1 MAKLSVHNPD
11 QPAEETR
18 DSVFA
23 EARDRIEDFRFDRT
37 VAKVFDDM
45 VSRSVPFYDEI
56 QRMSCELAAAF
67 AQPGTAVYD
76 IGCATATT
84 LARLDPL
91 LDPAVRMVGIDNAEE
106 MLVKARQKMQV
117 ANPAREVSFE
127 LADIDQGL
135 DIRNASVVNLI
146 LTLQFVRPLNRERVM
161 RAIHDGLTDSGCL
174 ILVEKLVSEHTLFNR
189 LFIENYYDYKRRN
202 GYSDVEIAQKRE
214 ALENV
219 LVPYRLEENFDLLHG
234 VGFRHVEVFFRWYNF
249 CGMVAVKD

>member
-1 MAKLSVHNPD
+1 MSKLTVHRED
-11 QPAEETR
+11 GETR
-18 DSVFA
+18 DAVFA
-23 EARDRIEDFRFDRT
+23 EPKDRVGDFKFDQT

-91 LDPAVRMVGIDNAEE
+91 LDPKVRMVGIDNAEE
-106 MLVKARQKMQV
+106 MLVKARQKMQA
-117 ANPAREVSFE
+117 ANPGRAVDF
-127 LADIDQGL
+127 QCL
-135 DIRNASVVNLI
+135 DVDRDLRVKDASVVNLI
-146 LTLQFVRPLNRERVM
+146 LTLQFVRPLNRERVV
-161 RAIHDGLTDSGCL
+161 RTVYDGLVPKGCL

-219 LVPYRLEENFDLLHG
+219 LVPYRLEENLELLRL
-234 VGFRHVEVFFRWYNF
+234 VGFRQIEVFFRWYNF
-249 CGMVAVKD
+249 CGIIAMKD